1 MPTLIPIN
9 VGGAGGGLTIT
20 ATAEKAIT
28 AGDLIARSSAGK
40 VAKAVGYDPAQ
51 SPNATASV
59 RDEGG
64 YVFYDSTYNVVGLF
78 SPEYGGSI
86 MRWTLFDADTLA
98 ENATGSFS
106 LNHRNCG
113 FVFDEALGAG
123 VVSGA
128 NMSTTIELVHFKVA
142 SATTM
147 TTAAT
152 STTIGTATEV
162 AVMGLTASGQAILV
176 AGATSVAFETRL
188 ITFSDSAVTAIGSA
202 VTGPC
207 RINTDNGVAIAV
219 DAASARVV
227 VFSKDGSASTN
238 HYVTPISVSG
248 STVVCG
254 NTLSLISTAS
264 LLYPIGLIYDSD
276 EDIWYGILPS
286 SGKISVQ
293 PFSITGTGA
302 SATPSSTS
310 GTFTSASSA
319 TMAPAF
325 NTWMLTGYD
334 STATRLFIFANNGS
348 SGISHA
354 EITPQS
360 NTTAPSYTVDTNDF
374 ESRGAITA
382 LSTDGGDLMYAGN
395 LRWRALTVYDGRWL
409 AAVAAS
415 SGNGPIFI
423 FYDPVASTFAG
434 FATKVVGVAAA
445 SASAAASVD
454 ITIPSTET
462 GAGFTGHT
470 AGDLLYAGANGEPIT
485 DTDGRGSTIGL
496 AIDATSAIVIGDGT
510 SILTLKSEEA

>member
-20 ATAEKAIT
+20 ATADKAIT

-51 SPNATASV
+51 SPSATASV

-64 YVFYDSTYNVVGLF
+64 FVFYDSTYNVVGLF
-78 SPEYGGSI
+78 SPEYTGSI
-86 MRWTLFDADTLA
+86 MRWTLFDASTLA
-98 ENATGSFS
+98 ENATGYFS
-106 LNHRNCG
+106 LNHRNPG

-123 VVSGA
+123 VVAGA
-128 NMSTTIELVHFKVA
+128 NFSTTIELVHFKVA
-142 SATTM
+142 SATTI

-152 STTIGTATEV
+152 TTTIALATEA
-162 AVMGLTASGQAILV
+162 AVLGLASSGKAILV
-176 AGATSVAFETRL
+176 AGQPSVSFTTRL

-207 RINTDNGVAIAV
+207 RINSSNGVAIAV
-219 DAASARVV
+219 DTANERVV
-227 VFSKDGSASTN
+227 VFSKDGSASGN

-248 STVVCG
+248 ATVVCG
-254 NTLSLISTAS
+254 NTLSLINTAS
-264 LLYPIGLIYDSD
+264 ILYTIGLIYDSD
-276 EDIWYGILPS
+276 EYIWYGILPS

-310 GTFTSASSA
+310 GVFTAASSA
-319 TMAPAF
+319 NMASSQI
-325 NTWMLTGYD
+325 WMLSGYD

-360 NTTAPSYTVDTNDF
+360 DTTAPSYTVDTNDF

-382 LSTDGGDLMYAGN
+382 LSSDGGDLTSAGN

-423 FYDPVASTFAG
+423 FYDPVASTFDG
-434 FATKVVGVAAA
+434 FATRVVGVAAA
-445 SASAAASVD
+445 SALAGASVD

-485 DTDGRGSTIGL
+485 DTAGTGGTIGL

-510 SILTLKSEEA
+510 SILTLKFEEV

>member
-51 SPNATASV
+51 GPNATASV

-86 MRWTLFDADTLA
+86 MRWTLFDADTLS

-106 LNHRNCG
+106 FNHRNCG
-113 FVFDEALGAG
+113 FVFDEALNAG
-123 VVSGA
+123 VVSGV
-128 NMSTTIELVHFKVA
+128 NYSTTIALVHFKVA

-152 STTIGTATEV
+152 STTVGAATEI
-162 AVMGLTASGQAILV
+162 AVMGLTASGQAIFV
-176 AGATSVAFETRL
+176 TGAVSAAFETRL
-188 ITFSDSAVTAIGSA
+188 ITFSDSAVTAIGSV

-207 RINTDNGVAIAV
+207 RIHSESIALAV
-219 DAASARVV
+219 DTANERVV
-227 VFSKDGSASTN
+227 VFSKDGLGSNN

-254 NTLSLISTAS
+254 NTLSLVNTAS
-264 LLYPIGLIYDSD
+264 LLYPMGLIYDSD
-276 EDIWYGILPS
+276 EDIWYGILPG

-319 TMAPAF
+319 NMAATF
-325 NTWMLTGYD
+325 NTWMLAGYD

-348 SGISHA
+348 GGISHA

-360 NTTAPSYTVDTNDF
+360 DTTAPSYTVDTNDF

-485 DTDGRGSTIGL
+485 DTDGRGGTIGL